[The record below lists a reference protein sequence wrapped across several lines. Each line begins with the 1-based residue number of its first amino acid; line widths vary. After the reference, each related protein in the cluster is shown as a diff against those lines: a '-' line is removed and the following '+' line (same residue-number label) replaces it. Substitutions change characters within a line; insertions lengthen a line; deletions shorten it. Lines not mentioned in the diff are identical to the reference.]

1 MKLAPSGPTLIVQP
15 LPGIGDMVWH
25 LPHIHAIA
33 ATTIAGKV
41 DILTKPRSQADRL
54 LRADPQVGQ
63 ILWLERESGRHAG
76 VGGVLRLAT
85 TLRQGGYQ
93 RVWILH
99 GSARYAL
106 AARLAGISERLGYG
120 VGLQSL
126 LLTVPVRLPPERR
139 HAHPILRADA
149 LLEALEIVRTEP
161 EPRLALAAEADRAM
175 AARFATWP
183 TPWIVLG
190 VGSSETWKQWGAARF
205 AELTLALN
213 QRRAGSIFIV
223 GGSAERSLAEEILAR
238 VRDGGGTAVDA
249 VALPLEQV
257 AALLA
262 RCRCYIGNDTGV
274 LNMAAA
280 LQVPAI
286 GLFGG
291 SAPLWHSRFIH
302 PLLPPASEHGMAAIT
317 VSQVL
322 EALARWSGPD
332 VHHTLA

>member
-99 GSARYAL
+99 GSARYVL

-149 LLEALEIVRTEP
+149 LLDVLGIARGEK
-161 EPRLALAAEADRAM
+161 EPRLALDAEADRAV
-175 AARFATWP
+175 AVRFATWP
-183 TPWIVLG
+183 TPWIALG

-302 PLLPPASEHGMAAIT
+302 PLLPPAGEHGMAAIT

>member
-99 GSARYAL
+99 GSARYVL
-106 AARLAGISERLGYG
+106 TARLAGISERLGYG

-149 LLEALEIVRTEP
+149 LLDVLGIARGEK
-161 EPRLALAAEADRAM
+161 EPRLALDAEADRAV

-183 TPWIVLG
+183 TPWIALG
-190 VGSSETWKQWGAARF
+190 VGSSEAWKQWGAARF

-223 GGSAERSLAEEILAR
+223 GGSAERPLAEEILAR

-302 PLLPPASEHGMAAIT
+302 PLLPPAGEHGMAAIT

>member
-1 MKLAPSGPTLIVQP
+1 MKLALSGPTLIVQP

-25 LPHIHAIA
+25 LPHIHAIV

-41 DILTKPRSQADRL
+41 DILTKPRSQADSL

-76 VGGVLRLAT
+76 LGGVLRLAT
-85 TLRQGGYQ
+85 ALRQGGYQ

-106 AARLAGISERLGYG
+106 AAWLAGIPERLGYG

-149 LLEALEIVRTEP
+149 LLDALEIVRAEP
-161 EPRLALAAEADRAM
+161 EPRLALDAEADRAV

-183 TPWIVLG
+183 TPWIALG
-190 VGSSETWKQWGAARF
+190 VGSSEAWKQWGAARF

-223 GGSAERSLAEEILAR
+223 GGSAERPLAEDI
-238 VRDGGGTAVDA
+238 
-249 VALPLEQV
+249 
-257 AALLA
+257 
-262 RCRCYIGNDTGV
+262 
-274 LNMAAA
+274 
-280 LQVPAI
+280 
-286 GLFGG
+286 
-291 SAPLWHSRFIH
+291 
-302 PLLPPASEHGMAAIT
+302 
-317 VSQVL
+317 
-322 EALARWSGPD
+322 
-332 VHHTLA
+332 

>member
-41 DILTKPRSQADRL
+41 DILTKPRSQSDRL
-54 LRADPQVGQ
+54 LRADPQVGK

-76 VGGVLRLAT
+76 LGGVLRLAMA
-85 TLRQGGYQ
+85 LRQGGYQ

-120 VGLQSL
+120 VGWQSL

-149 LLEALEIVRTEP
+149 LLDALGIARGEK
-161 EPRLALAAEADRAM
+161 EPRLALDAEADRAM

-183 TPWIVLG
+183 TPWIALG
-190 VGSSETWKQWGAARF
+190 VGSSEAWKQWGAARF

-213 QRRAGSIFIV
+213 QRQAGSILIV
-223 GGSAERSLAEEILAR
+223 GGSAERPLVEEILAR
-238 VRDGGGTAVDA
+238 VRDDGGAAVDA

>member
-1 MKLAPSGPTLIVQP
+1 MKLGPSGSTLIVQP

-54 LRADPQVGQ
+54 LCADPCVGQ
-63 ILWLERESGRHAG
+63 VLWLERESGRHAG
-76 VGGVLRLAT
+76 LGGVLRLAT
-85 TLRQGGYQ
+85 ALRQGGYQ

-149 LLEALEIVRTEP
+149 LLDALEIVRSEP
-161 EPRLALAAEADRAM
+161 EPRLTLAAEAGQAV
-175 AARFATWP
+175 AARFAAWP
-183 TPWIVLG
+183 TPWIALG
-190 VGSSETWKQWGAARF
+190 VGSSEPWKQWGAARF
-205 AELTLALN
+205 AELTLALS
-213 QRRAGSIFIV
+213 QWRAGSVLIV
-223 GGSAERSLAEEILAR
+223 GGPAERPLTEEILAR
-238 VRDGGGTAVDA
+238 VRDGGGAAADA

-262 RCRCYIGNDTGV
+262 RCHCYIGNDTGV

-280 LQVPAI
+280 LRVPAI

-302 PLLPPASEHGMAAIT
+302 PLLPPDGERGMAAIT

-322 EALARWSGPD
+322 EALARWSGSD
-332 VHHTLA
+332 VDHTRA

>member
-41 DILTKPRSQADRL
+41 DILTKPRSQADCL
-54 LRADPQVGQ
+54 LRADPHVGQ

-149 LLEALEIVRTEP
+149 LLDALGIARGEK
-161 EPRLALAAEADRAM
+161 EPRLALDADTEQAV

-183 TPWIVLG
+183 TPWIALG

-223 GGSAERSLAEEILAR
+223 GGSAERPLVEEILAR
-238 VRDGGGTAVDA
+238 VRDDGGAAVDA

-262 RCRCYIGNDTGV
+262 HCRCYIGNDTGV

-302 PLLPPASEHGMAAIT
+302 PLLPPAGEHGMAAIT

>member
-54 LRADPQVGQ
+54 LRADPHVGQ

-76 VGGVLRLAT
+76 LGGVLRLAT
-85 TLRQGGYQ
+85 ALRQGGYQ

-106 AARLAGISERLGYG
+106 AARLAGIPERLGYG

-149 LLEALEIVRTEP
+149 LLDALGIARGEK
-161 EPRLALAAEADRAM
+161 EPRLALDAEADRAM

-213 QRRAGSIFIV
+213 QRQAGSIFIV
-223 GGSAERSLAEEILAR
+223 GGSAERPLAEEILAR
-238 VRDGGGTAVDA
+238 VRDGGGVAVDA

-302 PLLPPASEHGMAAIT
+302 PLLPPAGEHGMAAIT

-332 VHHTLA
+332 VHRTLA

>member
-1 MKLAPSGPTLIVQP
+1 M
-15 LPGIGDMVWH
+15 
-25 LPHIHAIA
+25 
-33 ATTIAGKV
+33 
-41 DILTKPRSQADRL
+41 

-85 TLRQGGYQ
+85 TLRQGPVTSG
-93 RVWILH
+93 VD
-99 GSARYAL
+99 SARQSL
-106 AARLAGISERLGYG
+106 ATCWRRGWPASPSDLGYG

-149 LLEALEIVRTEP
+149 LLDALEIVRTEP
-161 EPRLALAAEADRAM
+161 EPRLALVAEADRAM

-183 TPWIVLG
+183 TPWIALG
-190 VGSSETWKQWGAARF
+190 VGSSEAWKQWGAARF

-223 GGSAERSLAEEILAR
+223 GGSAERPLAEEILAR

-302 PLLPPASEHGMAAIT
+302 PLLPPAGEHGMAAIT

>member
-25 LPHIHAIA
+25 LPHIRAIA
-33 ATTIAGKV
+33 ATTTSGTV

-54 LRADPQVGQ
+54 LRADPGVGQ
-63 ILWLERESGRHAG
+63 VLWLERESGRHAG
-76 VGGVLRLAT
+76 LRGLRRLAAM
-85 TLRQGGYQ
+85 LRQGRYQ

-99 GSARYAL
+99 GSARYVL
-106 AARLAGISERLGYG
+106 AARLAGIPERLGYG

-126 LLTVPVRLPPERR
+126 LLTVPLRLPPERR

-149 LLEALEIVRTEP
+149 LLDALGIARTET
-161 EPRLALAAEADRAM
+161 EPRLLLDVESEQAVAT
-175 AARFATWP
+175 RFTAWP
-183 TPWIVLG
+183 TPWIALG
-190 VGSSETWKQWGAARF
+190 IGSSEPWKQWGAERF
-205 AELTLALN
+205 AELALALHR
-213 QRRAGSIFIV
+213 QRAGSIFII
-223 GGSAERSLAEEILAR
+223 GGPAERALADDILMR
-238 VRDGGGTAVDA
+238 VRSGGGAAVDA

-280 LQVPAI
+280 LQVPVI

-291 SAPLWHSRFIH
+291 STPLWHSRFIH
-302 PLLPPASEHGMAAIT
+302 ALQPPANERGMAAIT
-317 VSQVL
+317 VFHVL
-322 EALARWSGPD
+322 EALTRWGSSD
-332 VHHTLA
+332 VDRTSV

>member
-76 VGGVLRLAT
+76 LGGVLRLAT

-99 GSARYAL
+99 GSARYVL
-106 AARLAGISERLGYG
+106 AARLAGIPERLGYG

-126 LLTVPVRLPPERR
+126 LLTVPERLPPERR

-149 LLEALEIVRTEP
+149 LLDALGIARGEK
-161 EPRLALAAEADRAM
+161 EPRLALDAEADRAV
-175 AARFATWP
+175 AVRFATWP
-183 TPWIVLG
+183 TPWIALG

-302 PLLPPASEHGMAAIT
+302 PLLPPAGEHGMATIT

-322 EALARWSGPD
+322 EARARWSGPD
-332 VHHTLA
+332 VHRTLA